1 MIHFYVFRVYQL
13 FMSTANMVRLYLK
26 NKPYMIEALENGI
39 VNLSALSR
47 IVQRDLRLRDY
58 YAVKAAVRR
67 YYQHLGKV
75 KEGIEERALSVLK
88 GNKITILDGISI
100 LISGKD
106 IEIENDAKIK
116 IGRYYLYLVESGVLK
131 RSKVKSSDLIKKYE
145 NCSAIVIHSEENV
158 ESVSGVMAFVTSLF
172 AEYNINIIELISCY
186 TENILVIRREDT
198 LKGYEL
204 LSEVVK

>member
-1 MIHFYVFRVYQL
+1 
-13 FMSTANMVRLYLK
+13 MSTANLVRMYLK

-39 VNLSALSR
+39 VNLSSLSR
-47 IVQRDLRLRDY
+47 LIQKELKVSDY

-67 YYQHLGKV
+67 YYQHLEKV
-75 KEGIEERALSVLK
+75 KQSIEKRALSVLK

-100 LISGKD
+100 LVLNREID
-106 IEIENDAKIK
+106 IKNNAKIK
-116 IGRYYLYLVESGVLK
+116 IGDYYIYLIDSNLLK
-131 RSKVKSSDLIKKYE
+131 RSKIKAEVIKKYE
-145 NCSAIVIHSEENV
+145 DCSAIVVHSEENV

-186 TENILVIRREDT
+186 TENVLVIRRSDT

-204 LSEVVK
+204 LSDIVK